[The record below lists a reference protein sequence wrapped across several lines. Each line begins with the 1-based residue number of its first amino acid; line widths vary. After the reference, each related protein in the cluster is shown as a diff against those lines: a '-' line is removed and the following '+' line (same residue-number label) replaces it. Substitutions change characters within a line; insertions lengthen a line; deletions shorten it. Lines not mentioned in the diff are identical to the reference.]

1 MTSLCSAAVIA
12 SPCSYDH
19 NLGAWQPA
27 DNYDDCSILLSCDLC
42 LQPSLPAS
50 AKSIGK
56 SAGGQQSCDITQDSR
71 LTIAAATVTTAMK
84 NHDGHV
90 LYDIT

>member
-19 NLGAWQPA
+19 NLSAWQAA
-27 DNYDDCSILLSCDLC
+27 DNYDDCNILRSCDHY

-56 SAGGQQSCDITQDSR
+56 PAGSQQSCDITQDSK
-71 LTIAAATVTTAMK
+71 LTIAAAAATTVMTALI
-84 NHDGHV
+84 NQHGH
-90 LYDIT
+90 DIT